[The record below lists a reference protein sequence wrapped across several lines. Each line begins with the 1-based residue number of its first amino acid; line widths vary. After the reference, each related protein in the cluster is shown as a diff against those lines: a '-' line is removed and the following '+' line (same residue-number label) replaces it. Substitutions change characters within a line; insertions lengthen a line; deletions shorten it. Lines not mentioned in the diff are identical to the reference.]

1 MSSDEVEL
9 RFPKGGSSTLPE
21 EFRESVSH
29 SISIFG
35 DEADCLFRY
44 HAQQNYGV
52 DSSQL
57 PAGLEKF
64 DDMLRNL
71 LGSAYL
77 VIVKECSKRLQEVLG
92 VTIEP
97 LPNSLMQ
104 LYRIL
109 AQGRRQERLI
119 AA

>member
-1 MSSDEVEL
+1 MEL

-35 DEADCLFRY
+35 DEVACLFHY

-64 DDMLRNL
+64 DDALRNL

-92 VTIEP
+92 VTVEP

-109 AQGRRQERLI
+109 AQDRRQERLI